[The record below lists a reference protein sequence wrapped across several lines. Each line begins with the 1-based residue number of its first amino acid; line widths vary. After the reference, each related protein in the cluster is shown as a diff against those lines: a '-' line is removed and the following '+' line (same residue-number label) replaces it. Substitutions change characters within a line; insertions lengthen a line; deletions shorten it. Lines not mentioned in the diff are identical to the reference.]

1 MLGKNIHGNRLPFV
15 FKKNPPAEIASGVA
29 LRQQS
34 VLFGFLSFAFDGHNF
49 VASFLRDVAQGR
61 LASQTV
67 FGTGHKR
74 YRAAFLPSVAA
85 CLSLAALKGGSAI
98 S

>member
-1 MLGKNIHGNRLPFV
+1 V

-49 VASFLRDVAQGR
+49 VASFLRDVAQGGDR
-61 LASQTV
+61 EPDS
-67 FGTGHKR
+67 FR
-74 YRAAFLPSVAA
+74 YRAQALPGSFFAVGCGLPFA
-85 CLSLAALKGGSAI
+85 CSAERRFCHFV
-98 S
+98 SMVSA

>member
-1 MLGKNIHGNRLPFV
+1 MVIALPFSCFV
-15 FKKNPPAEIASGVA
+15 FKEKPRPPNCEWGRVASC
-29 LRQQS
+29 QQS

-49 VASFLRDVAQGR
+49 VASFLRDVAQGG